1 MMPAHAACTA
11 GAVAERAADR
21 AEAARVA
28 EAAKNAAAAGSGE
41 PKKGWAALREM
52 HNQKKLARAAK
63 PPSKLQLA
71 MRPVCKAA
79 GKCSA
84 FVNSL
89 AVQFVLYI
97 VYVMFFQALI
107 AAVRVKEEVYL
118 TKYLLDN
125 IIEEPISMDGDADN
139 HRQFMT
145 IANFEDSDMFIEHVL
160 MPALVVDG
168 RLDGEFKTPFE
179 MAETM
184 DNLDW
189 SAGMI
194 IKQSRVAGHTA
205 DACKNFESTAMMRWY
220 PQAG

>member
-1 MMPAHAACTA
+1 MNGAAVHPGLVSKT
-11 GAVAERAADR
+11 D
-21 AEAARVA
+21 
-28 EAAKNAAAAGSGE
+28 E
-41 PKKGWAALREM
+41 PPKSKGWGRMRELHRD
-52 HNQKKLARAAK
+52 HNLPKK
-63 PPSKLQLA
+63 PPSALA
-71 MRPVCKAA
+71 KALA
-79 GKCSA
+79 PFKRIAAKVLA
-84 FVNSL
+84 FVNTL
-89 AVQFVLYI
+89 AVQFLLYCF
-97 VYVMFFQALI
+97 YVFLFQALI

-125 IIEEPISMDGDADN
+125 IIEEPISMDGDEDN

>member
-1 MMPAHAACTA
+1 M
-11 GAVAERAADR
+11 
-21 AEAARVA
+21 ARVNMGASLPAINQTGA
-28 EAAKNAAAAGSGE
+28 EGNAPVSLNGAAAGGE
-41 PKKGWAALREM
+41 KKPIGWAALR
-52 HNQKKLARAAK
+52 KLHKQGDLPKRPPTPLEKVMARFK
-63 PPSKLQLA
+63 
-71 MRPVCKAA
+71 RIF
-79 GKCSA
+79 GKISYV
-84 FVNSL
+84 VNTL
-89 AVQFVLYI
+89 AVQFVLYC
-97 VYVMFFQALI
+97 VYVLFFQALI

-189 SAGMI
+189 SSGMI

>member
-1 MMPAHAACTA
+1 M
-11 GAVAERAADR
+11 VSKID
-21 AEAARVA
+21 
-28 EAAKNAAAAGSGE
+28 E
-41 PKKGWAALREM
+41 PPKSRGWGRMRELRND
-52 HNQKKLARAAK
+52 HNLPKK
-63 PPSKLQLA
+63 PPSALA
-71 MRPVCKAA
+71 VALAPIKRAA
-79 GKCSA
+79 ANVLA
-84 FVNSL
+84 FVNTL
-89 AVQFVLYI
+89 AVQFLLYCF
-97 VYVMFFQALI
+97 YVFLFQALI

-125 IIEEPISMDGDADN
+125 IIEEPISMDGDEDN

-160 MPALVVDG
+160 MPALVVDT
-168 RLDGEFKTPFE
+168 RLDGEYKTPFE

-189 SAGMI
+189 SAGMV

-205 DACKNFESTAMMRWY
+205 DACKNYESTAMMRWY

>member
-1 MMPAHAACTA
+1 M
-11 GAVAERAADR
+11 
-21 AEAARVA
+21 RVLH
-28 EAAKNAAAAGSGE
+28 KDHNL
-41 PKKGWAALREM
+41 PKKPPHPLV
-52 HNQKKLARAAK
+52 LAFRPFKRCGAK
-63 PPSKLQLA
+63 TL
-71 MRPVCKAA
+71 
-79 GKCSA
+79 A
-84 FVNSL
+84 FVNTL
-89 AVQFVLYI
+89 AIQFLLYCF
-97 VYVMFFQALI
+97 YVFLFQALI

-125 IIEEPISMDGDADN
+125 IIEEPISTDGDADN
-139 HRQFMT
+139 HRQFMS

-168 RLDGEFKTPFE
+168 LLDGQFKTPFE

-189 SAGMI
+189 SAGMV

-205 DACKNFESTAMMRWY
+205 DACKNYESTAMMRWY